1 VTTGDA
7 GDPEVLVAGVGNVL
21 LGDDG
26 FGVQVAHRL
35 STSPLP
41 RGVRVAE
48 FGVRALHLAFELMNP
63 YEFVILVD
71 AVSRGSAPGTLFVI
85 EPTLEDT
92 GEGPAPDAHSLHPA
106 AVLRMARALGARIDH
121 VRIVG
126 CEPAELDERIG
137 LSEAVERAVEDAVR
151 IVHDLL
157 KKRSA
162 QQRWQSA
169 TGQE

>member
-1 VTTGDA
+1 VTPTDTPGD
-7 GDPEVLVAGVGNVL
+7 VLVAGVGNVL

-35 STSPLP
+35 SASPLP
-41 RGVRVAE
+41 ERVRVAD

-63 YEFVILVD
+63 YESVILLD
-71 AVSRGSAPGTLFVI
+71 ALARGAAPGTLFVI
-85 EPTLEDT
+85 EPSLEGLD
-92 GEGPAPDAHSLHPA
+92 EGPAPDAHGLHPA
-106 AVLRMARALGARIDH
+106 DVLRMARALGARLDH

-137 LSEAVERAVEDAVR
+137 LSEPVERAVEEAVR

-157 KKRSA
+157 RERPA
-162 QQRWQSA
+162 QQGRQSA